1 MAKQNI
7 YDNER
12 FFENFKNI
20 RTNEVNFNDFIE
32 TPILQAMLPELRGKK
47 ILDIGC
53 GVGQHAKQYSDMHI
67 SNELYRNDRIALSC
81 YCKCLICGGI
91 KNARNRRS

>member
-32 TPILQAMLPELRGKK
+32 TPILQTMLPELRGKK

-53 GVGQHAKQYSDMHI
+53 DM
-67 SNELYRNDRIALSC
+67 
-81 YCKCLICGGI
+81 G
-91 KNARNRRS
+91 